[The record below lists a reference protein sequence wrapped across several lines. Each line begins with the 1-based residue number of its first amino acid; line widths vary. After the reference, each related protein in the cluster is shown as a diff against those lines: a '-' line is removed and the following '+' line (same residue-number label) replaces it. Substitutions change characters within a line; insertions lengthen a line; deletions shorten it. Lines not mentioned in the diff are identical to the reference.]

1 VTPRRIEREEPWVLT
16 PDVVECVADE
26 VGEGWRAFVL
36 LAAYSSPPGSTLVR
50 SPTETLFVEDDSIT
64 FSFGTG
70 QFAGLSGTASFH
82 TFSAGAR
89 FTGALRGTL
98 SA

>member
-1 VTPRRIEREEPWVLT
+1 MSLHS
-16 PDVVECVADE
+16 D
-26 VGEGWRAFVL
+26 
-36 LAAYSSPPGSTLVR
+36 GSTVSGPLTGLFCPKP
-50 SPTETLFVEDDSIT
+50 SGTAQQHAGAISYGNPFVEDDSIT

-70 QFAGLSGTASFH
+70 QFAGLSGAASFH